1 MGIEF
6 LVTVEILFCQ
16 VQIGLGRIEA
26 SRSRIDLGL
35 GRTVLEVR
43 DDAGLAHL
51 GLEGLDI
58 GFGLGLL
65 GQEVALVDVGD
76 DVALLDRIPFLDAEL
91 DDTAGD
97 FGVDVDFLGIGPAPQ
112 FI

>member
-1 MGIEF
+1 MDW
-6 LVTVEILFCQ
+6 
-16 VQIGLGRIEA
+16 GRIEA

-76 DVALLDRIPFLDAEL
+76 DVALFDRIPFLDAEL